1 MAQIQDL
8 DQKVG
13 SAQLL
18 RWSIAAAAGTVT
30 VALEGELD
38 LANSE
43 SVREVLREV
52 TSRKPAQVVVNLA
65 QLSFLDSSGIRC
77 LIGAVQD
84 ADSSETRLEVRQPQA
99 AVRRVMEVCGVDE
112 LLLGAPGPD
121 TPPNR

>member
-8 DQKVG
+8 DQTVG

-18 RWSIAAAAGTVT
+18 QWSVAAAAGTVT
-30 VALEGELD
+30 VSVEGELD
-38 LANSE
+38 LANCE
-43 SVREVLREV
+43 SLRAVLREV
-52 TSRKPAQVVVNLA
+52 TSRKPDQVVVDLA

-77 LIGAVQD
+77 LIGAAQD
-84 ADSSETRLEVRQPQA
+84 AQAGETRLVVRQPQPS
-99 AVRRVMEVCGVDE
+99 VRRVMEVCGVDE